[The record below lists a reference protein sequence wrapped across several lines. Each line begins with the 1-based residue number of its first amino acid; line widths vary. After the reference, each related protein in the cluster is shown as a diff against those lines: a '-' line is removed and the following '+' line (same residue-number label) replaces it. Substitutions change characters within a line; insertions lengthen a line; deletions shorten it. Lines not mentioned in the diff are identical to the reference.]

1 MFNTS
6 LVGGTLLLAGAFA
19 CGAVVDAVVDEAFER
34 QSAAKILPGQ
44 HLTMPLVYIDRQQ
57 FARNRFSSDTLK
69 LALRMKRLL
78 P

>member
-6 LVGGTLLLAGAFA
+6 LLGGAFLLAGAFA
-19 CGAVVDAVVDEAFER
+19 CGAVVDAVVDEAFESE
-34 QSAAKILPGQ
+34 SAAKILPGE
-44 HLTMPLVYIDRQQ
+44 HLTVPLVYIDRQQ

-69 LALRMKRLL
+69 LALHIKRLL